1 MKKFLLLSCAFAAF
15 VSANAQQ
22 LQQLPM
28 PTPFT
33 KAAPVEA
40 AKVFQQVDVAKKSP
54 AKIGQN
60 DFVGIFIN
68 SSFDHEVFAST
79 ADTIRTANVQDPE
92 TGETYNVE
100 WGVYGN
106 QLGSVYG
113 KFDEATNTLTVP
125 GGQYTG
131 QGNPIEIADGE
142 SSPVVFLPYSTNGNW
157 CDLVATYDEASQ
169 KLVLQDSI
177 AGYYFFIAEGT
188 YANYWAARCVTPVIA
203 KANGVQTGYRT
214 SNSSWIDFECPI
226 YMDLSLFEDGM
237 VDVYNVYPGTK
248 LTVEID
254 GAEAFMSNLQPMI
267 YGSSDELRNTYGE
280 YACLTACDVDADGNI
295 SLNKDEYKYVEGTYD
310 EESGI
315 IAFDGQ
321 AGLYGIW
328 SDIVEGQGYGAGYY
342 QGVNFTPMNGVIDAV
357 KGVKNTVEKSSDNRI
372 FNLAG
377 QQVGKDYKGIVI
389 QNGVKK
395 VQK

>member
-15 VSANAQQ
+15 ASANAQQ

-33 KAAPVEA
+33 KAAPVKA
-40 AKVFQQVDVAKKSP
+40 AKVFQNVDVAKKSP
-54 AKIGQN
+54 AKISQN
-60 DFVGIFIN
+60 EFVGIFIT
-68 SSFDHEVFAST
+68 SSFDNDVFSST
-79 ADTIRTANVQDPE
+79 ADTIRTANVQDAE

-100 WGVYGN
+100 WGVYGS

-131 QGNPIEIADGE
+131 QGKPIEIADGE
-142 SSPVVFLPYSTNGNW
+142 SSPIVFLPYSTNGYW

-169 KLVLQDSI
+169 QLVLPDTI

-188 YANYWAARCVTPVIA
+188 YANYWVAHSPSLVIA
-203 KANGVQTGYRT
+203 KANGVQTGTRT
-214 SNSSWIDFECPI
+214 SDGSWIAFENPI
-226 YMDLSLFEDGM
+226 YMDLTLFEDGM

-254 GAEAFMSNLQPMI
+254 GTEAFMGNLQPMI
-267 YGSSDELRNTYGE
+267 YGSTEALRTVYGD
-280 YACLTACDVDADGNI
+280 YACLTACDVDNDGYI
-295 SLNKDEYKYVEGTYD
+295 SLNKDENKYIEGTYD
-310 EESGI
+310 EESGT
-315 IAFDGQ
+315 IAFEGE

-328 SDIVEGQGYGAGYY
+328 SNIVEGQGYGAGYY
-342 QGVNFTPMNGVIDAV
+342 TDVNFTPVNGVIDAV
-357 KGVKNTVEKSSDNRI
+357 KGVENAVVKNSDNRI